1 MGKQMLGI
9 GLKSAL
15 YVLGI
20 GAALALMAMPP
31 VAQQPYSRSGL
42 LSCAMA
48 PTIGLIIGSQQM
60 MRCEFRPD
68 RGTPEY
74 YSGVMSRIGLD
85 LGVTAGGQMGWA
97 VLVNSQ
103 VPMRWPLTGTYV
115 GGSGD
120 IALGIGVGANLLIGG
135 NNSSVAL
142 QPLSIEGQVG
152 LNLALGIASLQLR
165 PAP

>member
-1 MGKQMLGI
+1 MGKQMLRI

-15 YVLGI
+15 YVFAI
-20 GAALALMAMPP
+20 GAALALMAKPP
-31 VAQQPYSRSGL
+31 VAQQQYSRSGL
-42 LSCAMA
+42 LSCAMN
-48 PTIGLIIGSQQM
+48 PTIGLIIGSQQT

-85 LGVTAGGQMGWA
+85 LGITAGGQMAWA
-97 VLVNSQ
+97 VLVNAQ
-103 VPMRWPLTGTYV
+103 VPMQWGLAGTYV
-115 GGSGD
+115 GASGD

-142 QPLSIEGQVG
+142 QPLSVEGQVG
-152 LNLALGIASLQLR
+152 VNLALGIASLQLR
-165 PAP
+165 PAR

>member
-1 MGKQMLGI
+1 MSRI
-9 GLKSAL
+9 GLKSTV

-20 GAALALMAMPP
+20 GGALALMAVPP
-31 VAQQPYSRSGL
+31 AAQTYSQSGM

-48 PTIGLIIGSQQM
+48 PTIGLIVGSQQV
-60 MRCEFRPD
+60 MRCEFRSD
-68 RGTPEY
+68 RGTLEHY
-74 YSGVMSRIGLD
+74 AGVMSRIGLD
-85 LGVTAGGQMGWA
+85 LGITAGGAMAWA

-103 VPMRWPLTGTYV
+103 VPTRWALTGTYV

-120 IALGIGVGANLLIGG
+120 IALGVGVGANVLVGG

-152 LNLALGIASLQLR
+152 LNLALGVASLQLR
-165 PAP
+165 PAR